1 MRTSFARAGS
11 GAILLL
17 SLAVVA
23 GPSAAQTIQPAA
35 PAAPAASAPVPASAS
50 AMPEAGPVNFYQDLG
65 GKAGVAAIVAD
76 FVTIMLDDKRLN
88 ATFEGVDLD
97 RLRSKLAEQICVVS
111 GGGCKY
117 TGKSMAESHEDL
129 KSTNMQFNASVENL
143 QLAMERHGVPNRVQ
157 NRLLARL
164 APTQHDIVTR

>member
-17 SLAVVA
+17 SLAAAA
-23 GPSAAQTIQPAA
+23 GPSVAQTTTATAPA
-35 PAAPAASAPVPASAS
+35 PAAAS
-50 AMPEAGPVNFYQDLG
+50 AMPQAGPVNFYQDLG

-164 APTQHDIVTR
+164 APTQHDIVTK

>member
-17 SLAVVA
+17 SLAAVA

-35 PAAPAASAPVPASAS
+35 PAPASASASAS

-97 RLRSKLAEQICVVS
+97 RLRSKLAALARSSIWEKSRVDASLGFAV
-111 GGGCKY
+111 GGG
-117 TGKSMAESHEDL
+117 TLMI
-129 KSTNMQFNASVENL
+129 
-143 QLAMERHGVPNRVQ
+143 LA
-157 NRLLARL
+157 LLGSLTFGRI
-164 APTQHDIVTR
+164 P